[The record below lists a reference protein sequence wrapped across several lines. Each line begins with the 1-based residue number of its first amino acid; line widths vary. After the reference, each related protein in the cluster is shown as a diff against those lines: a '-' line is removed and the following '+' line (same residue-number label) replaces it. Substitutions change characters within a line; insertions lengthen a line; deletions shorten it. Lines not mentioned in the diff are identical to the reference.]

1 MDSADD
7 SFDGL
12 MLGSVRLP
20 SEILRF
26 AFARSGGP
34 GGQNVNK
41 LNTKATLTL
50 ELRDLAGRMP
60 GEAILRLTAQA
71 GCHLATDRLVISSDE
86 SRSQQANKQACLE
99 KLRRLLVQAM
109 VRPKRR
115 RATRPS
121 YGSVQRRLESK
132 KKAGQQKNN
141 RRWRGE

>member
-1 MDSADD
+1 MDSSADF
-7 SFDGL
+7 FDGL
-12 MLGSVRLP
+12 TIGHVRLP

-50 ELRDLAGRMP
+50 DLSDLTGRMP
-60 GEAILRLTAQA
+60 ADAIVRLTAQA

-86 SRSQQANKQACLE
+86 NRSQQANKQQCLD
-99 KLRRLLVQAM
+99 KLRKLILVAM

-115 RATRPS
+115 RATKPS

-132 KKAGQQKNN
+132 KKSGRKKSDRN
-141 RRWRGE
+141 WSHD